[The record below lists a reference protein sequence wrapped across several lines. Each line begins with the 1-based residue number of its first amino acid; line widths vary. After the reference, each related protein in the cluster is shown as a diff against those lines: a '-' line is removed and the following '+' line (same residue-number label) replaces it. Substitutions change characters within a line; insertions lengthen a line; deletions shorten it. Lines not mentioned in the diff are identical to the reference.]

1 MILKLKRRIHMNI
14 DFHTHANLSKKINVS
29 IEDLEEKMQEARA
42 SGLTALAITEHF
54 NATNI
59 IELYEKLQEKYPY
72 QNDYYQIAGTKV
84 FCGLEIDVQETGHFL
99 VFGYRDDILAIAHFL
114 LSYHDVDSFFIVLK
128 LMYITRVIFLIAD
141 LEMIYLLFHIFFC
154 LIMMRRVLFPYK
166 IC

>member
-72 QNDYYQIAGTKV
+72 QNDYYQIAGRKS
-84 FCGLEIDVQETGHFL
+84 F
-99 VFGYRDDILAIAHFL
+99 
-114 LSYHDVDSFFIVLK
+114 VDWK
-128 LMYITRVIFLIAD
+128 LMYRKLDIFLSSD
-141 LEMIYLLFHIFFC
+141 LGMIFWLLHIFFC
-154 LIMMRRVLFPYK
+154 LIMMRRVLFP
-166 IC
+166 